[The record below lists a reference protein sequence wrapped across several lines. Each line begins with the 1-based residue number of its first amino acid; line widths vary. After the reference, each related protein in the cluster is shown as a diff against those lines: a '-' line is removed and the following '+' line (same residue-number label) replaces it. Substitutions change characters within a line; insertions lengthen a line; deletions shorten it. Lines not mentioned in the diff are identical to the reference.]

1 MGGLPRPAPDA
12 AFQRTRQT
20 LDPEAAWRNL
30 APGGRRRPS
39 PRALLVGGVGGAAA
53 LAVAVSSIA
62 GVLGNGSQASSSPSP
77 QLASSAESGT
87 PADSTGSVGPSP
99 SSAQGVEPTVAG
111 SAAPTSFSYVVQ
123 SGDTLN
129 LIATR
134 FGTTVD
140 AIRQANGLSSDVIN
154 VGQVL
159 TIP

>member
-1 MGGLPRPAPDA
+1 M
-12 AFQRTRQT
+12 
-20 LDPEAAWRNL
+20 
-30 APGGRRRPS
+30 
-39 PRALLVGGVGGAAA
+39 
-53 LAVAVSSIA
+53 
-62 GVLGNGSQASSSPSP
+62 
-77 QLASSAESGT
+77 
-87 PADSTGSVGPSP
+87 
-99 SSAQGVEPTVAG
+99 EPTVAG